1 MGLFLLYHHPTSP
14 RFRRL
19 TTMADSLYHQPSLE
33 EANVLRDLSTK
44 LRIHS
49 IKMTAASKSGH
60 PTSCSSMAEVM
71 SVLFF
76 KVMKYKD
83 PRVHKEQRDPASDR
97 FILSKGHAAPIL
109 YAAWAEAGLFP
120 TSELLKLRKI
130 DSDLEGHPTP
140 RLPFIDVATGSL
152 GQGLS
157 VAAGMAYCAK
167 HFDKASYRTYC
178 LIGDGESMEGN
189 IWEALNFAGFYKL
202 DNLSARTRPAV
213 PNASNSCGL
222 TSRKTTSKIPKTSST
237 SPPTRRWLRFSVL
250 TAFALSEWPNS
261 SLLISHKWVSKKII
275 FISTNWATYDGKHRT
290 EKFQSQSY
298 ISRNSISSI
307 LKNISI

>member
-1 MGLFLLYHHPTSP
+1 MGT
-14 RFRRL
+14 RFRL
-19 TTMADSLYHQPSLE
+19 LDMADSLYHQPTME

-44 LRIHS
+44 MRIHS

-83 PRVHKEQRDPASDR
+83 PRVHKEQRDAASDR

-120 TSELLKLRKI
+120 TEDLLKLRKI
-130 DSDLEGHPTP
+130 TSDLEGHPTP

-167 HFDKASYRTYC
+167 NFDKSSYRTYC
-178 LIGDGESMEGN
+178 LMGDGESMEGN
-189 IWEALNFAGFYKL
+189 VWEALNFAGFYKL
-202 DNLSARTRPAV
+202 DNLCAIIDINRLGQSDPAPLQHDMEQYKARMESFGFHAMVVDRHDV
-213 PNASNSCGL
+213 VEL
-222 TSRKTTSKIPKTSST
+222 LK
-237 SPPTRRWLRFSVL
+237 
-250 TAFALSEWPNS
+250 AFAEAA
-261 SLLISHKWVSKKII
+261 
-275 FISTNWATYDGKHRT
+275 ATKGKPT
-290 EKFQSQSY
+290 
-298 ISRNSISSI
+298 
-307 LKNISI
+307 